1 MRVWIV
7 SRDLR
12 SSLETCF
19 AEAVQIMLHC
29 VRSEGQIFVYPS
41 ERHVW
46 LHLLEPLQCCTRLI
60 YPTRLSQAGTQ
71 LTMGTEVLGSLLS
84 DIVGVVG
91 GFAIAS
97 PLIKGWPTPIMKT
110 IFCGSCGL
118 KLRA

>member
-1 MRVWIV
+1 
-7 SRDLR
+7 
-12 SSLETCF
+12 
-19 AEAVQIMLHC
+19 
-29 VRSEGQIFVYPS
+29 
-41 ERHVW
+41 
-46 LHLLEPLQCCTRLI
+46 
-60 YPTRLSQAGTQ
+60 
-71 LTMGTEVLGSLLS
+71 MGTEVLGSLLS